1 MGKEGMDPSILFR
14 DLHLP
19 GRRVRNNPSLSQ
31 NLSTLGAENHAG
43 SSGLGPTA
51 WQTGDSIDAA
61 ADWLEAGDP
70 VELGALHTWEEDRLR
85 SILKDFHA
93 PGRVS
98 TGLAGMIKAECLTPK
113 AVRAV
118 RKFGGSQKLENWIR
132 RHSQTELVGAGS
144 AKAILDYKQHIVDS
158 SMQGLTVGVATLF
171 LVYQSPECEEV
182 ALQFYG
188 GTICWLFAVVYFV
201 MVYMSVAML
210 LVFTYKC
217 IYMFL
222 GAPFGDALSSDRQI
236 RLLMQSDIR
245 TLSLKLRSSL
255 MFLGTAIPL
264 GVAMTTKPVFALIAL
279 VVSIMSVL
287 HVRRWQR
294 DMEYKYAEELLQ
306 EARNRIELSDSR
318 SDGSLEKGRD
328 KSFRPSSVGSPNA
341 AGPKKDGIRERSLSR
356 RPSGTGLHFVTGGP
370 VTGPQN
376 LASSQSSNEG

>member
-1 MGKEGMDPSILFR
+1 MDPSILFR

-31 NLSTLGAENHAG
+31 NLSTLGAENHASPG
-43 SSGLGPTA
+43 SVT
-51 WQTGDSIDAA
+51 WQTGDSVDAA
-61 ADWLEAGDP
+61 SDWLEAGDP
-70 VELGALHTWEEDRLR
+70 LHTWEEDRLR

-182 ALQFYG
+182 AMQFYG

-201 MVYMSVAML
+201 MVYTSVAML

-306 EARNRIELSDSR
+306 EACNRIELSDSR
-318 SDGSLEKGRD
+318 SDGSLEKGRRPD
-328 KSFRPSSVGSPNA
+328 LGLPHRPSSVGSPNA
-341 AGPKKDGIRERSLSR
+341 GGPKKDGVRERSLSR
-356 RPSGTGLHFVTGGP
+356 RPSGTGLHFVTNVGG
-370 VTGPQN
+370 TGSQN
-376 LASSQSSNEG
+376 LTASLSSNEG